1 MQSYSA
7 KISHPSK
14 NKAGFKSRPI
24 RPQSFQLRLS
34 TYPVWSMDP
43 LGSRGWRGLFG
54 GMSGQLRLA
63 LHPDQGTSALVKLP
77 NKGGY
82 IPAQVPGTLGICWPS
97 PNKSPPLP
105 ARRAST
111 GKGCTGRQTRRK
123 RHLNPISPFQ
133 SQNCQMTGQHLL
145 FQAHLLSVRPAR
157 LCHQSHT
164 VNRAPTRAGHHQWC
178 QIKSALPGGPSSLPE
193 GSM

>member
-1 MQSYSA
+1 MTPTSA
-7 KISHPSK
+7 DGKT
-14 NKAGFKSRPI
+14 KAQKCKVTRPRSPIQGTKLGFKSRPI

-43 LGSRGWRGLFG
+43 LGSRGWRGLSG

-111 GKGCTGRQTRRK
+111 GKGCTGRQTRGEEAP
-123 RHLNPISPFQ
+123 HPHIPLSISELPDDW
-133 SQNCQMTGQHLL
+133 
-145 FQAHLLSVRPAR
+145 P
-157 LCHQSHT
+157 
-164 VNRAPTRAGHHQWC
+164 APTFPGP
-178 QIKSALPGGPSSLPE
+178 SALGTTSTATSPKPHCQ
-193 GSM
+193 